1 MWQRIAAEIKDRIRM
16 VVKSKKMKNKSS
28 KFNKVYDQF
37 IYIMYKSNSNRSY
50 NIHESDMIYIA

>member
-1 MWQRIAAEIKDRIRM
+1 M

-28 KFNKVYDQF
+28 KVNKVYDQF
-37 IYIMYKSNSNRSY
+37 IYIMYKSNSNQSY